1 MRTATVKT
9 VSSLLAA
16 VMMVTALGSCG
27 DKNANNKSNS
37 SSSGANTDVSSAS
50 DSNQTVSDNSQDS
63 SISDPFDNSSSDS
76 FDDSPIDLDFDN
88 LFDFSASAEVKF
100 NKSSSLDNYGGLS
113 GVLPCYWF
121 LPDSTLEDSYT
132 QEEIDLS
139 IKRMLQMGVSVVR
152 THNFQPGFAWD
163 EKNNCWNWDSEYMT
177 GFYKYADIM
186 KQNNIDIIINT
197 TEGFCSL
204 SRVGEPII
212 PVNVEPPKTTLD
224 SNGLTK
230 EAIEYETACAKI
242 YAQWCVDF
250 VKEVII
256 KRGYSNIKYLM
267 YATEP
272 GSGFDNDK
280 QQYAFELYLIY
291 LKESD
296 AALKSASLRNLVKFV
311 GPNATSSPSKPTN
324 GVSQK
329 AKTWLE
335 LAVKYAND
343 YLDIYSLHRYIQT
356 NTFTEDYY
364 DVWKEF
370 VEYAKSVIKPT
381 GKPYWFDEWNYT
393 VDGGGAYTDTASS
406 KLKATQIALGQ
417 LSMMCSGA
425 DSSIV
430 WYLTDIKFPGSKRN
444 SSTGETYVEGI
455 HMAGLQ
461 PSVLRSVIP
470 YPSWYVYCMLG
481 SAIRAGDTVYSSTS
495 DYGIH
500 SMLLKHKDGTVSIVT
515 VSMEMLDTEAEY
527 TLPFNLGNKT
537 FTRTVYNPYT
547 FVADTTGTPIA
558 PTSTVKIGKTLKD
571 NIGAYQVVVYNQK

>member
-1 MRTATVKT
+1 MKTAYVKT
-9 VSSLLAA
+9 VSLFLALLIAL
-16 VMMVTALGSCG
+16 TALSGCS
-27 DKNANNKSNS
+27 DKSSGNNKASNPNKTNSSENS
-37 SSSGANTDVSSAS
+37 SSEPQV
-50 DSNQTVSDNSQDS
+50 DNVIPDAAQQEE
-63 SISDPFDNSSSDS
+63 
-76 FDDSPIDLDFDN
+76 DLDFSN
-88 LFDFSASAEVKF
+88 LFDFSATADLKF
-100 NKSSSLDNYGGLS
+100 NKTPIMNNYTGLS

-139 IKRMLQMGVSVVR
+139 IKRMLQMGVSIVR

-163 EKNNCWNWDSEYMT
+163 EKNNCWNWDSDYMT

-197 TEGFCSL
+197 TEGFCGL
-204 SRVGEPII
+204 SRVGEPVI
-212 PVNVEPPKTTLD
+212 PVNAEPPKTKLD
-224 SNGLTK
+224 KNGLTK
-230 EAIEYETACAKI
+230 ETIDYETACAKI

-250 VKEVII
+250 VNEVIV
-256 KRGYSNIKYLM
+256 KRGYTNIKYMM

-272 GSGFDNDK
+272 GSGFDDDK
-280 QQYAFELYLIY
+280 QQYPFELYLIY

-296 AALKSASLRNLVKFV
+296 AALKSAGLRNLVKFV

-356 NTFTEDYY
+356 NVFTEDYY
-364 DVWKEF
+364 NVWKEF
-370 VEYAKSVIKPT
+370 VEYAKSVIEPT

-393 VDGGGAYTDTASS
+393 ADGGAYTDTASS
-406 KLKATQIALGQ
+406 QLKATSLALAQ

-430 WYLTDIKFPGSKRN
+430 WYLTDIKFPNSKRN
-444 SSTGETYVEGI
+444 SSTGETYIEGI

-481 SAIRAGDTVYSSTS
+481 SAVKAGDTVYSSTC
-495 DYGIH
+495 DYNIH
-500 SMLLKHKDGTVSIVT
+500 SMLLKHADGKVSIVT
-515 VSMEMLDTEAEY
+515 VSMEMLDTDAEF
-527 TLPFNLGNKT
+527 TLPFDLGNKT

-558 PTSTVKIGKTLKD
+558 PSSTVKIGKTFKD
-571 NIGAYQVVVYNQK
+571 SYGAFQVVVYNQQ